1 MSWQAPNLASRRYE
15 NLRPV
20 RRVAGLLAAL
30 ALLLTAWNV
39 GTWWRTG
46 AGAAEKRAE
55 LERLVQEAGQARARV
70 ETLERDLAAADL
82 EAENRQA
89 RFLNAR
95 IDERAFSWNG
105 LLDDLTEALPREVRL
120 RQLAPQ
126 REARR
131 GDEAARPAAL
141 ERPGAR
147 SVALRI
153 DGEAEDGEAMLAFV
167 DALFAHPRFA
177 EPNLMRETERP
188 TGLVEF
194 DLTVE
199 YRPGDERPP
208 EAAP

>member
-1 MSWQAPNLASRRYE
+1 MSWQAPNLSAHRFE

-20 RRVAGLLAAL
+20 HRVGMLLGAL
-30 ALLLTAWNV
+30 ALLLTAWNA

-55 LERLVQEAGQARARV
+55 LERLNTEASQARARV
-70 ETLERDLAAADL
+70 ETLERDLTTVDL

-105 LLDDLTEALPREVRL
+105 LLDDLNEAMPRNVRL
-120 RQLAPQ
+120 RQLSPQ
-126 REARR
+126 REIRR
-131 GDEAARPAAL
+131 GEETAQRAAR
-141 ERPGAR
+141 ERAGPR
-147 SVALRI
+147 TVALRI
-153 DGEAEDGEAMLAFV
+153 DAEAETGEAVLEFV

-199 YRPGDERPP
+199 YRP
-208 EAAP
+208 EAARDPETAP